1 MGILSEPGFTG
12 FKDFQDL
19 RESAVSCGLSEPGFT
34 GFKDF
39 QDMMEDESTP
49 NARVASQ

>member
-1 MGILSEPGFTG
+1 MQKHFWVMGS
-12 FKDFQDL
+12 
-19 RESAVSCGLSEPGFT
+19 GLSEPGFT

-39 QDMMEDESTP
+39 QDYREDESTP